1 MKALKRLNAHLFR
14 YRKLLLLGILF
25 VSLSNILK
33 VYNPVLVQETID
45 YIVAF
50 GKEKTINGKMT
61 LNEVDREIFYHQIFI
76 LSMKILGLALSS
88 GFFLYLTRQTI
99 IVMSRFIE
107 YDMKN
112 EIYKH
117 YQTLPL
123 SFYRSNNTGDLMNR
137 ISDDV
142 SKVRMYI
149 GPAIMYGL
157 NLIVIFV
164 LVIPIM
170 ISVNPILTLWCLI
183 PLPFLSLGIYLISD
197 KINKQSDQIQANLS
211 ELSTFVQEAFSG
223 IRVLKSFVKE
233 NESTANFANKSEEYK
248 QKSLELTVTNSF
260 FHPIIFGLI
269 GLSTISTIYFGG
281 LMVLDQK
288 ISYGNIAQFFLYLN
302 MITWPVTSVG
312 WVTSIIQRAAA
323 SQDRINEFLD
333 AKSNL
338 KTNPANS
345 IQFDGNI
352 EFKNVSLTYPDS
364 GIEAIHDLSFKI
376 NAGETIAIVG
386 PTGSGKST
394 IANLICRMYD
404 PTNGTILYDNKK
416 FEDINLFSIRN
427 QTGYVPQDAFLFSD
441 SIRNNIAFADEN
453 VSDKEIYQAA
463 KNAGVYENI
472 IDFPNGFNTVLG
484 ERGVTVSGGQKQRIT
499 LARAIIK
506 NPKLLILDDSL
517 SAVDTKTEDLIL
529 TNLKSIMHNRTSI
542 IIAHR
547 ISSVQLADRIFVI
560 DNGRLVQEGT
570 HQELILVEGPYK
582 ELYENQLDERE
593 EKH

>member
-45 YIVAF
+45 YIVDF
-50 GKEKTINGKMT
+50 GKEKTINGKMS
-61 LNEVDREIFYHQIFI
+61 LNEADREIFYHQIFV
-76 LSMKILGLALSS
+76 LSMKILALALSS

-157 NLIVIFV
+157 NLIVIFI

-183 PLPFLSLGIYLISD
+183 PLPFLSLGIYFISE
-197 KINKQSDQIQANLS
+197 KINKQSDRIQANLS

-233 NESTANFANKSEEYK
+233 NESTANFAAKSEEYK

-281 LMVLDQK
+281 LMVLEQE

-333 AKSNL
+333 EKSNL
-338 KTNPANS
+338 KTNPNNE
-345 IQFDGNI
+345 IQFSGNI

-364 GIEAIHDLSFKI
+364 GIEAIHNLSFKI

-404 PTNGTILYDNKK
+404 PTNGTILYDNQT
-416 FEDINLFSIRN
+416 FENVNLFSIRN

-441 SIRNNIAFADEN
+441 SIRNNIAFADEK
-453 VSDKEIYQAA
+453 VSDEEIFDAA
-463 KNAGVYENI
+463 KNAGVYDNI

-506 NPKLLILDDSL
+506 NPNLLILDDSL
-517 SAVDTKTEDLIL
+517 SAVDTKTEDFIL
-529 TNLKSIMHNRTSI
+529 TNLKSIMKNRTSI

-570 HQELILVEGPYK
+570 HHQLITIAGPYK
-582 ELYENQLDERE
+582 DLYENQLDERE
-593 EKH
+593 